1 MAGMDMNG
9 MDHSKMA
16 GMASACSP
24 LQGSYKLAAGG
35 YMAHQMLRSS
45 RYPADSQATIDAVP
59 DSN

>member
-1 MAGMDMNG
+1 MSVADGMT
-9 MDHSKMA
+9 
-16 GMASACSP
+16 SACSP

-59 DSN
+59 DSNHLPSI